1 MSHLPAS
8 GSGQPCCCLLSRRS
22 LAVLTAIVALVVAVP
37 TILST
42 VAGAQDDKL
51 PPKPNEEGWITIFDG
66 KTFNGWKIN
75 ENEESWS
82 IKDGA
87 FVANGERSHLFY
99 MGDLQPMKNF
109 ELKVDVMT
117 RKGSNG
123 GIYFHTKYQDSGW
136 PEQGYESQVNQTH
149 GDPQKTGGLY
159 NTVRVLEAPA
169 KDDEW
174 YTQHIIVNDKH
185 VTVKIND
192 KVVVDYEEPA
202 DKEGT
207 VKLSEGTIAFQS
219 HDPGSTVYFKNVR
232 LKILD

>member
-1 MSHLPAS
+1 MSHLPVS
-8 GSGQPCCCLLSRRS
+8 GTGRPCCVWMSRRFV
-22 LAVLTAIVALVVAVP
+22 AVAAIVVIAVVTIPALMAAVA
-37 TILST
+37 TE
-42 VAGAQDDKL
+42 QDDKL
-51 PPKPNEEGWITIFDG
+51 PKPPSDDGFFTIFDG
-66 KTFNGWKIN
+66 KTFEGWKIN
-75 ENEESWS
+75 ENEDSWS

-87 FVANGERSHLFY
+87 FIANGERSHLFY
-99 MGDLQPMKNF
+99 TGKMQPMKNF

-136 PEQGYESQVNQTH
+136 PDHGYESQVNQTH

-174 YTQHIIVNDKH
+174 YTQHIIVNDNH

-192 KVVVDYEEPA
+192 KVVVDYEEPEN
-202 DKEGT
+202 KEGT
-207 VKLSEGTIAFQS
+207 VKLSDGTIAFQS
-219 HDPGSTVYFKNVR
+219 HDPDSTVYFKNVR
-232 LKILD
+232 LKLLN